1 MANLRRSADCSAGT
15 HAYRHATGPNSPNS
29 PDTHLRFALP
39 VNTVP
44 VVAHGREAQP
54 TASGGSAPDRV
65 TGPVQVR
72 DRSLCSDPPIKPLV
86 GLGQSPLQVDW
97 FRYGPRQPD

>member
-1 MANLRRSADCSAGT
+1 MRRVIQARHCKSAIPVRDKITGHWALANLRRSADCSGGT
-15 HAYRHATGPNSPNS
+15 RAYRHATGPNS

-44 VVAHGREAQP
+44 VVAHGGEAQP

-65 TGPVQVR
+65 TGPV
-72 DRSLCSDPPIKPLV
+72 
-86 GLGQSPLQVDW
+86 
-97 FRYGPRQPD
+97 

>member
-1 MANLRRSADCSAGT
+1 LRRSADCSAGT
-15 HAYRHATGPNSPNS
+15 HAYRHATGPNSP
-29 PDTHLRFALP
+29 DTHLRFALP

-44 VVAHGREAQP
+44 VVAHGGEAQP

-86 GLGQSPLQVDW
+86 GLGRSPLHVDW